1 MNILI
6 TESQY
11 KKLMEQE
18 EQKVLYV
25 PDVKV
30 FGGWNNLQ
38 NYLKSKGNPPYSI
51 GGDLDLSFT
60 HTRTLGNLQFVGGN
74 LDLANTDIQYLWKL
88 KSVGGDLILRNDE
101 AVSSLGFFGDLK
113 YVGEKHR
120 DYVWP
125 SHNIDVEL
133 KSIGMA
139 TLPVGLNWS
148 DIS

>member
-1 MNILI
+1 MRYII

-11 KKLMEQE
+11 KILMEQE
-18 EQKVLYV
+18 EQKVLHI

-30 FGGWNNLQ
+30 FGGWDGLQ
-38 NYLKSKGNPPYSI
+38 KFLKSKGNPPYSI

-88 KSVGGDLILRNDE
+88 KSVGGDLILRSDD

-113 YVGEKHR
+113 YVGGHLDLKYTPISEKYTKDEIR
-120 DYVWP
+120 EVI
-125 SHNIDVEL
+125 N
-133 KSIGMA
+133 
-139 TLPVGLNWS
+139 VGGQ
-148 DIS
+148 IFMRIR

>member
-1 MNILI
+1 MRYII

-18 EQKVLYV
+18 EEEKVLYV

-88 KSVGGDLILRNDE
+88 KSVGGDLILRSDD

-113 YVGEKHR
+113 YVGGHLDLKYTPISEKYTKDEIR
-120 DYVWP
+120 AVV
-125 SHNIDVEL
+125 N
-133 KSIGMA
+133 
-139 TLPVGLNWS
+139 VGGQ
-148 DIS
+148 IFMRIR

>member
-1 MNILI
+1 MRYII

-18 EQKVLYV
+18 EEEKVLYV

-60 HTRTLGNLQFVGGN
+60 HTRTLGNLQSVGGN

-88 KSVGGDLILRNDE
+88 KSVGGDLILRSDD

-113 YVGEKHR
+113 YVGGHLDLKYTPISEKYTKDEIR
-120 DYVWP
+120 AVV
-125 SHNIDVEL
+125 N
-133 KSIGMA
+133 
-139 TLPVGLNWS
+139 VGGQ
-148 DIS
+148 IFMRIR